1 MSASVIAY
9 LSAKVAETTVSSPEL
24 AQEWT
29 EVERLY
35 NRKLWHQLTVKLLV
49 FIKHDS
55 FSDDGLVDLH
65 TNLIKDLADRMSPM
79 ALVAM
84 LQAVAEQ
91 ILDEAS
97 AIAFLEGDHGIEKVK
112 SEPLAVAGL
121 KTTIAALKM
130 GLSDVDGA
138 EALLKECEEMLNAQ
152 TGVTPTHVAY
162 YRVTALLKQQ
172 KMEFAAYYTEAL
184 RFLGCVVLDD
194 LSVEE
199 KAARA
204 FDLGLAAL
212 LGKGI
217 YNVGEL
223 LAHPVLDALR
233 DTDKQWLV
241 YLLYAMNCGDVEKF
255 ESTKPMWSSKSPDLA
270 ANEALLLEKFQLL
283 AMMEAVFQRG
293 TKERTISFA
302 TLAEAAQV
310 AGNQVEL
317 LVMKALS
324 KGLVKGTINQI
335 AEVVEFSW
343 VEPRVLDMEQLGTM
357 RDRLG
362 EWLVAVETGASMMQE
377 GELVS
382 A

>member
-1 MSASVIAY
+1 M
-9 LSAKVAETTVSSPEL
+9 
-24 AQEWT
+24 
-29 EVERLY
+29 
-35 NRKLWHQLTVKLLV
+35 
-49 FIKHDS
+49 
-55 FSDDGLVDLH
+55 
-65 TNLIKDLADRMSPM
+65 
-79 ALVAM
+79 
-84 LQAVAEQ
+84 
-91 ILDEAS
+91 LDEAT
-97 AIAFLEGDHGIEKVK
+97 AIAFLEGENGIEKVK

-130 GLSDVDGA
+130 SLSDTEGA
-138 EALLKECEEMLNAQ
+138 ETLLKECEEMLNAQ
-152 TGVTPTHVAY
+152 HGVTPTHVAY

-184 RFLGCVVLDD
+184 RFLGCVTLDD

-241 YLLYAMNCGDVEKF
+241 DLLYAMNSGDVEKF

-283 AMMEAVFQRG
+283 AVMEAVFQRG

-302 TLAEAAQV
+302 TLAAAAQV
-310 AGNQVEL
+310 PGNKIEL

-335 AEVVEFSW
+335 AEAVEFSW
-343 VEPRVLDMEQLGTM
+343 VEPRVLDTEQLGTM

-362 EWLVAVETGASMMQE
+362 EWLVAVETGASMMQD
-377 GELVS
+377 GELTS